1 MKKILFTVL
10 YFKEVFAYFFV
21 QNAQKFIDLIGRNMI
36 YKEKILYNT
45 DVHVISFW
53 ETAVPD

>member
-1 MKKILFTVL
+1 MKKILFIVL

-21 QNAQKFIDLIGRNMI
+21 HNAQKFIDLIGRNMI

-45 DVHVISFW
+45 DVHVISF
-53 ETAVPD
+53 